1 MQKTK
6 LATII
11 TAFALLYS
19 CQGPHQYGEKI
30 ALLYEPAADTTA
42 HAWYP
47 NDTTKKVV
55 QPIYYIGDK
64 RFNHV
69 IDLDSLTPFMA
80 AHPKAVLVWS
90 GVYDDVRDSIRNVRN
105 VEILKQTN

>member
-11 TAFALLYS
+11 TAFTLLYS
-19 CQGPHQYGEKI
+19 CQGPQQYAERL

-42 HAWYP
+42 HAWYSS
-47 NDTTKKVV
+47 DTAKKVV
-55 QPIYYIGDK
+55 QPIYYIGGK

-80 AHPKAVLVWS
+80 QHPKAVLVWS
-90 GVYDDVRDSIRNVRN
+90 GVYNDVRDSVRNVRN
-105 VEILKQTN
+105 IEFIEQ

>member
-30 ALLYEPAADTTA
+30 ALLYEPAADTT
-42 HAWYP
+42 
-47 NDTTKKVV
+47 TQREGV
-55 QPIYYIGDK
+55 
-64 RFNHV
+64 FN
-69 IDLDSLTPFMA
+69 L
-80 AHPKAVLVWS
+80 
-90 GVYDDVRDSIRNVRN
+90 
-105 VEILKQTN
+105 